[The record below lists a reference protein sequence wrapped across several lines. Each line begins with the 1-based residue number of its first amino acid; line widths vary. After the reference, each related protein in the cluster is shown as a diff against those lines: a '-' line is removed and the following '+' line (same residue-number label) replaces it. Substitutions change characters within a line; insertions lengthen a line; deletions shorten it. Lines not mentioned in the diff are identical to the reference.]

1 MRYYLIDESRYP
13 EGKPGSLS
21 GFVMR
26 LENVRTTQAL
36 KAALADLSE
45 SVPAHLDS
53 VRRALAV
60 WISHVVAPHR
70 GIRLEPEDIED
81 LDEVNLMLATRIKQW
96 EKDIHQAGLEKGI
109 EQGIEQGRKS
119 GEVAMLMK
127 MLALKFGPLPPWAQ
141 ERIAQ
146 ADAES
151 IDGWALNLLT
161 AQTLEAVFH
170 PES

>member
-26 LENVRTTQAL
+26 LENVHTTQAL
-36 KAALADLSE
+36 KAALEDLSE

-81 LDEVNLMLATRIKQW
+81 LDEVKVMLATRIKQW

-109 EQGIEQGRKS
+109 EQGIEQGLKK
-119 GEVAMLMK
+119 GESTILMK
-127 MLALKFGPLPPWAQ
+127 MLELKFGPLPPWA
-141 ERIAQ
+141 ADKLTQ
-146 ADAES
+146 ADAADIEQ
-151 IDGWALNLLT
+151 WAANLLS